1 MGLPAIDL
9 REVHPLAKCW
19 KALLVLFIL
28 LSLAAAGVL
37 VLISR
42 GDIGAGFAVS
52 ELGKAARRQ
61 LDAELS
67 LSSLSG
73 NPIKGF
79 KMKNV
84 ALRRGGRV
92 FFSAP
97 EVAVAFEPLSL
108 LKGSPRIRSIS
119 IGGALFD
126 PGGLHLPSSREGAP
140 RPLALPFDTLL
151 AQKCILRTPRGDLKI
166 EEGKVSLGEGTI
178 GASGS
183 LLYQE
188 TPFSVRAELEPAGDE
203 LLLRRL
209 SVKTAQGSLTA
220 SGRVLPVMDLVGEVS
235 DLDVEVLEGFW
246 PELAGQGYSGKF
258 STTFSAR
265 GHWPGVTL
273 EGDLAAP
280 RGEVYGID
288 VEDLSSSWT
297 FTGDTLE
304 MKGVRGLAGG
314 TPLSGTLRFSF
325 SALPP
330 VAAIDITAR
339 GAEVKSWAKTFP
351 WLHPL
356 AEGVIDS
363 LDVNLVGPSNSLSG
377 TITLKASELNL
388 AGQPLSGVGGTLA
401 LKDSTALELELG
413 AEWIGSAVK
422 GEGSVAIGA
431 GPTVDLTL
439 SGSDLDLS
447 RAAEAL
453 PALKLPL
460 SGRAAAK
467 VRLFGAPDGLE
478 AEGTIL
484 SEGVEASGETLE
496 KPKVAFAY
504 SDGTLTLSSLGARWR
519 GSAVAGSGQVT
530 GLKGGP
536 GAFDLKGTASEGPVS
551 NLAAFVPALK
561 ELGLEGTAAMSWTLK
576 GPLEKPVLALEIRS
590 PRVTLPERASLAGMK
605 ILTKVSLPPSGDTP
619 DMRLDLA
626 AESLELPSATL
637 TGLRTAFTVTSGVMN
652 IENAQGET
660 LGASLSLTGS
670 ARLPGRNGAGSVDLK
685 GTATGVDLSI
695 LGDKA
700 PFEIHG
706 PLETDF
712 SIKGALPGPEIT
724 LRGRSPSIVLAGL
737 HLADLDF
744 TARGDTSRVT
754 LEELKGYAGRGAL
767 TATGTVDLLP
777 GGVELGFS
785 LEGSGLDLAR
795 VAKELKRNGSPALAG
810 TADVTLSGS
819 LKEGAWAGK
828 GELHSDRVRAFGL
841 DFDDVTLP
849 LVLEEGGVRA
859 ENVSARFCEGLLEG
873 GGGLETATGRWNIR
887 AALRGADMERAVKA
901 VTDLEGR
908 ITGKGDLDLA
918 LSGALGKH
926 LLVTGGGAFTATEGE
941 VSGFKALKAISSAY
955 GMSALRYGRI
965 DANFKVDG
973 NVVTLLPG
981 SRATAGADD
990 ALYRYLTFD
999 GAAGPGGNLN
1009 LYCSGLVNVQA
1020 LNTLLGAIQGLAV
1033 AGSASPGAILEGL
1046 IGGVV
1051 GGMGKQDFR
1060 DTSFRVEG
1068 TWSNPLFTGFR
1079 VAPPRDASRP
1089 QPDPNGTGQTLQD
1102 DRGHKVTISIPTGE
1116 STGE

>member
-1 MGLPAIDL
+1 M
-9 REVHPLAKCW
+9 AKCW

-119 IGGALFD
+119 LGGALFD
-126 PGGLHLPSSREGAP
+126 PGDLHLRPPKDGAP
-140 RPLALPFDTLL
+140 GPMALPFDTLL
-151 AQKCILRTPRGDLKI
+151 VQKCILRTPKGDLKI
-166 EEGKVSLGEGTI
+166 EEGKVSLGDGTI
-178 GASGS
+178 DASGS
-183 LLYQE
+183 LLYRE
-188 TPFSVRAELEPAGDE
+188 TPFSIRAELEPAGEE
-203 LLLRRL
+203 LFLRRL
-209 SVKTAQGSLTA
+209 FVKTAQGGLTA
-220 SGRVLPVMDLVGEVS
+220 SGRVLPVMDLAGEVS
-235 DLDVEVLEGFW
+235 DLDVGVLEGFW

-258 STTFSAR
+258 STSFTAR
-265 GHWPGVTL
+265 GPWPGVAM
-273 EGDLAAP
+273 EGRLVAT

-288 VEDLSSSWT
+288 VEDLSSSWSYS
-297 FTGDTLE
+297 GDTLE
-304 MKGVRGLAGG
+304 MREVRGAANG
-314 TPLSGTLRFSF
+314 TALSGTLRFSF

-330 VAAIDITAR
+330 VTAIDITAR

-377 TITLKASELNL
+377 MITLKTSELKL
-388 AGQPLSGVGGTLA
+388 AGQPLSGIEGALE
-401 LKDSTALELELG
+401 LKDSSTLELDLG
-413 AEWIGSAVK
+413 AEWLGSVVK
-422 GEGSVAIGA
+422 GEGTVAFGA
-431 GPTVDLTL
+431 GPALDLTL
-439 SGSDLDLS
+439 SGSGLDLK
-447 RAAEAL
+447 RTAEAL
-453 PALKLPL
+453 PYLKLTL

-467 VRLFGAPDGLE
+467 VRLFGAPDALK
-478 AEGTIL
+478 AEGTIR
-484 SEGVEASGETLE
+484 SERVEASGEILE

-504 SDGTLTLSSLGARWR
+504 SDGTLTFSSLAARWR

-530 GLKGGP
+530 GLKGGA
-536 GAFDLKGTASEGPVS
+536 GAFDLRGNATEGPVS
-551 NLAAFVPALK
+551 SLAAFVPALK
-561 ELGLEGTAAMSWTLK
+561 ELGLEGTATTAWSLK
-576 GPLEKPVLALEIRS
+576 GPLERPVLALEIRS
-590 PRVTLPERASLAGMK
+590 PRVTVPERACLSGMK
-605 ILTKVSLPPSGDTP
+605 ILTKVYLPSSGDTP

-626 AESLELPSATL
+626 AESLELPSGTL

-660 LGASLSLTGS
+660 LGASFSLTGS
-670 ARLPGRNGAGSVDLK
+670 AKLPGRSGAGSVDLR

-700 PFEIHG
+700 PFDIHG

-712 SIKGALPGPEIT
+712 SIKGALPGPTIT
-724 LRGRSPSIVLAGL
+724 LTGRSPSIFLGGL
-737 HLADLDF
+737 HLTDLVF
-744 TARGDTSRVT
+744 TARGDGTHMA

-777 GGVELGFS
+777 GGVELDFS
-785 LEGSGLDLAR
+785 LEGSDLDLAQ
-795 VAKELKRNGSPALAG
+795 VTKELKRNGSPALSG

-819 LKEGAWAGK
+819 LKDGAWAGR
-828 GELHSDRVRAFGL
+828 GELRSERMRAFGL
-841 DFDDVTLP
+841 DFDGVTLP
-849 LVLEEGGVRA
+849 LVLGEGGVRA
-859 ENVSARFCEGLLEG
+859 ENVSARLFEGRLEG
-873 GGGLETATGRWNIR
+873 GGGLETGTGRWNIR
-887 AALRGADMERAVKA
+887 ASLRGADIDRAVKA
-901 VTDLEGR
+901 LTDIDGR
-908 ITGKGDLDLA
+908 ITGRGDLDLA

-926 LLVTGGGAFTATEGE
+926 LLVTGGGNFTATEGE
-941 VSGFKALKAISSAY
+941 VSGFKALKAISSTY
-955 GMSALRYGRI
+955 GVSSLRYGRI

-981 SRATAGADD
+981 SRATARGDD
-990 ALYRYLTFD
+990 ALYRYLTVD

-1033 AGSASPGAILEGL
+1033 AGTASPGAILEGL

-1068 TWSNPLFTGFR
+1068 TWSNPLFTNFR

-1089 QPDPNGTGQTLQD
+1089 PQDPNGTGQTLQD

-1116 STGE
+1116 SAGD